1 MSAADKARAE
11 RRQRERAERDRNR
24 RIRRLALTLFSDMAE
39 HDRTVSGATYIS
51 PSGQSEFISADI
63 LRRAGR
69 A

>member
-11 RRQRERAERDRNR
+11 RRERERAERDRNR

-39 HDRTVSGATYIS
+39 HDETVTGMTYIS
-51 PSGQSEFISADI
+51 PDGELEYIPI
-63 LRRAGR
+63 LRGGR